1 MARGART
8 TACQAAEVI
17 AVSTRLSNAKRTCGG
32 LVDFAS
38 KTHSQPMVMRD
49 NRSGAISANVELAHL
64 KRKIRCGASF
74 LVQGASPAKNS
85 ALTSAGAEL
94 RLFLGV
100 EDLAVYVLRRV
111 RAQVMMGGAMSAY
124 WFMYDAA
131 ALPSLGAK
139 PRTLP

>member
-94 RLFLGV
+94 RLINGVSRDGLREVAEQFGVGV
-100 EDLAVYVLRRV
+100 ETVRRCLTV
-111 RAQVMMGGAMSAY
+111 
-124 WFMYDAA
+124 
-131 ALPSLGAK
+131 
-139 PRTLP
+139 